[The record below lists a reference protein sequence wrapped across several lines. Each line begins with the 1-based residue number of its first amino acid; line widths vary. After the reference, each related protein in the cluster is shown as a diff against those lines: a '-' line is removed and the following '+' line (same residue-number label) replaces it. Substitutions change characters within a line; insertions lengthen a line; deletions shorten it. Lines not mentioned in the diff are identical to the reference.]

1 MPTVTLAHGEDFEGW
16 RRAAR
21 ALAMASVRPDE
32 VVWRWDGGGEPS
44 DLGEPAGTGFSVP
57 RQFVELAQTV
67 VRHASPDRFG
77 RLYALLCRLKD
88 QPRLIGDHLDSLVRT
103 VEEMALEV
111 RARDR
116 GSGDAGAAL
125 AALKD
130 EAAGCTRCHL
140 YRRATQTVFSDGPVS
155 ARLMLV
161 GEQPGDQEDLAG
173 RPFVGPA
180 GQLLDR
186 ALAAAGIDRARA
198 YVTNAVKHFKFEPRG
213 PRRIHQ
219 KPETTEIAACRWW
232 LSQER
237 ALVRPAVTV
246 ALGATAAQ
254 ALLSRT
260 VTIGRTRGAPVTLED
275 GGECWVTVHP
285 SFLLRID
292 DRDRAEAEFTR
303 FVDDL
308 KRARERA
315 EALE

>member
-21 ALAMASVRPDE
+21 ALAIAGVRPDE
-32 VVWRWDGGGEPS
+32 VVWRWDGGEPQ
-44 DLGEPAGTGFSVP
+44 DYGEPAGTGFSVP
-57 RQFVELAQTV
+57 RQFVDLAQTV
-67 VRHASPDRFG
+67 VRHDSPDRFG
-77 RLYALLCRLKD
+77 RLYELLYRLKD
-88 QPRLIGDHLDSLVRT
+88 QPRLLHDRSDPLVRSI
-103 VEEMALEV
+103 EDMALEV
-111 RARDR
+111 RARDL
-116 GSGDAGAAL
+116 GGGNAGAAL
-125 AALKD
+125 AVLKE
-130 EAAGCTRCHL
+130 EAAGCTRCPLHKPAS
-140 YRRATQTVFSDGPVS
+140 RTVFSDGPVA

-186 ALAAAGIDRARA
+186 ALAKAGIDRARA

-219 KPETTEIAACRWW
+219 KPEAHEIAACRWW

-254 ALLSRT
+254 ALLGRI
-260 VTIGRTRGAPVTLED
+260 VTIGRARGAPVTLED

-285 SFLLRID
+285 SFLLRIN

-308 KRARERA
+308 KRARARV
-315 EALE
+315 EALG